1 MVYRK
6 LTTYVILKRVL
17 GPLGGILGGGGIGG
31 GGSLW
36 GRGARLHEVSIL
48 TVQIHS
54 GATGIDHEII
64 EII

>member
-17 GPLGGILGGGGIGG
+17 GPFGRDISGGGGGG
-31 GGSLW
+31 GGG
-36 GRGARLHEVSIL
+36 GRGARLHAISIL

-64 EII
+64 KII